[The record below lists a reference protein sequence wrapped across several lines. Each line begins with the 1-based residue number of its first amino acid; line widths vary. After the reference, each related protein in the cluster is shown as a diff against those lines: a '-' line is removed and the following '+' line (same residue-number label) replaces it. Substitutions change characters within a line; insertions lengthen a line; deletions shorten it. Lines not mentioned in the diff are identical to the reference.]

1 MQGLMEA
8 EEMKQIRFEVPGAPF
23 GKERP
28 KFARRGNYTKTY
40 TPKKTLQHEKEV
52 VTYTPKKTLQHEKEV
67 VAAYM
72 EVAKGRKFEKGT
84 PLDIRIIAY
93 YPIPKSTSKKKQ
105 REMLEHRLRPTVK
118 PDLDNV
124 AKLVYDALNGV
135 AWYDD
140 NAIVDTQVRKFY
152 SDMPRVDV
160 SIRVVG

>member
-1 MQGLMEA
+1 MNEIA
-8 EEMKQIRFEVPGAPF
+8 AEVEEMKNIRFTVKGNPF

-28 KFARRGNYTKTY
+28 KFARRGNFVQTY
-40 TPKKTLQHEKEV
+40 TPKNTLQHEKEV
-52 VTYTPKKTLQHEKEV
+52 
-67 VAAYM
+67 AAVYM
-72 EVAKGRKFEKGT
+72 EAAKGGKFEKGR

-93 YPIPKSTSKKKQ
+93 YPIPKSASKKKQ

-152 SDMPRVDV
+152 SDTPRVEV
-160 SIRVVG
+160 FIRAVE

>member
-1 MQGLMEA
+1 MNEIA
-8 EEMKQIRFEVPGAPF
+8 AEVEEMKNIRFTVKGNPF

-28 KFARRGNYTKTY
+28 KFARRGNFVQTH
-40 TPKKTLQHEKEV
+40 TPKNTLQHEKEV
-52 VTYTPKKTLQHEKEV
+52 
-67 VAAYM
+67 AAVYM
-72 EVAKGRKFEKGT
+72 EAAKGRKFEKGR

-105 REMLEHRLRPTVK
+105 KEMLEHRLRPTVK

-152 SDMPRVDV
+152 SDMPRIEVF
-160 SIRVVG
+160 IRVVG

>member
-28 KFARRGNYTKTY
+28 KFARRGNYTM
-40 TPKKTLQHEKEV
+40 
-52 VTYTPKKTLQHEKEV
+52 TYTPKKTLQHEKEV

-135 AWYDD
+135 AWHDD

>member
-28 KFARRGNYTKTY
+28 KFARRGNYTK
-40 TPKKTLQHEKEV
+40 
-52 VTYTPKKTLQHEKEV
+52 TYTPKKTLQHEKEV